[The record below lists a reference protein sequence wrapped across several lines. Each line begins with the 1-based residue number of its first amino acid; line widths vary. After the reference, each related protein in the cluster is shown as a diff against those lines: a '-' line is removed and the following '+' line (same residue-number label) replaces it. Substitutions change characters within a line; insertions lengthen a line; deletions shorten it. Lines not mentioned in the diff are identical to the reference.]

1 MVEMYAHFPVV
12 MWIIDGLIWV
22 QGVFFWILTYIAAPL
37 KSRKK
42 GHPVSGLPGMA
53 FLLFLV
59 AGYLSPNRWLM
70 LISLSDVSVF
80 ALVIMIC
87 KGRICKRKGN
97 EQDTYINK

>member
-42 GHPVSGLPGMA
+42 GYPVSGLPGMA

-59 AGYLSPNRWLM
+59 AGYLSPNKWLM

-80 ALVIMIC
+80 TLIIMIC
-87 KGRICKRKGN
+87 KGCICKRKGN

>member
-1 MVEMYAHFPVV
+1 MVEMYAHFPVA
-12 MWIIDGLIWV
+12 MWIIDGLIWAL
-22 QGVFFWILTYIAAPL
+22 GVLFWILTYIVAPL

-53 FLLFLV
+53 FFLFLM

-70 LISLSDVSVF
+70 LISLSDISVF

-87 KGRICKRKGN
+87 KGRICKRKSN
-97 EQDTYINK
+97 EQERG